1 MLQQNKG
8 GRHTVAPKF
17 PNFRVSTRRQGT
29 SVDTLAEDKKKDE
42 GEKDQKQ
49 KKTTTTK
56 KEQQKYFFICHSKLY
71 KKHTHH
77 QQIFLTSY
85 EQIFLK

>member
-17 PNFRVSTRRQGT
+17 PNFRVSIRRQRT

-42 GEKDQKQ
+42 GEKDQKTKENNNN
-49 KKTTTTK
+49 KKRTAKTLF
-56 KEQQKYFFICHSKLY
+56 YICHSKLY

-77 QQIFLTSY
+77 QQNFFNI
-85 EQIFLK
+85 I